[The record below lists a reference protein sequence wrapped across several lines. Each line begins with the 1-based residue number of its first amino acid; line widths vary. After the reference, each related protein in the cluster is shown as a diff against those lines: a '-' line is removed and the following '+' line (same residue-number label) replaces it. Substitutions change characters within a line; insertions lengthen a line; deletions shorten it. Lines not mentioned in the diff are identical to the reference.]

1 MRLRRYRPVT
11 VLLLALHLQACM
23 SWRPSVVS
31 PEQVVEEGSFRVT
44 MADGLRLEVRNATIE
59 DDSLRADRLCRDIEC
74 PGGVAPRVTIA
85 LDDVQELE
93 TRRFNVVK
101 TGLWL
106 GALGLVYG
114 IFTTETVGNYQG
126 ALGGG

>member
-1 MRLRRYRPVT
+1 
-11 VLLLALHLQACM
+11 M

-44 MADGLRLEVRNATIE
+44 MADGMRLEVRNATIE
-59 DDSLRADRLCRDIEC
+59 DDSLRADRLCRDVEC

-93 TRRFNVVK
+93 TRRFNLAK
-101 TGLWL
+101 TGLWW
-106 GALGLVYG
+106 GALGLVYV
-114 IFTTETVGNYQG
+114 IFTSEIQVFTR
-126 ALGGG
+126 